1 MPENFVIENSVS
13 TDRKPGGIGLA
24 AAALSLMICF
34 GAICLIGAVG
44 ALFFTRN
51 PLVPHIPAIRI
62 GLASFDLLLLAF
74 LVWSACT
81 VAGLFRLRSWARYS
95 IMAIGA
101 IDFVFFALL
110 CAAMIAARFSSIVVG
125 MGIHPTPGM
134 PFSIG
139 AIIDGLAVFYGL
151 LALVG
156 LWWLVYFSLRPVR
169 LAFAAARGPHS
180 ASHTS

>member
-1 MPENFVIENSVS
+1 MPENAINMEQ
-13 TDRKPGGIGLA
+13 KPGGIGLA

-62 GLASFDLLLLAF
+62 GLALFDLLLLAF

-95 IMAIGA
+95 MIVIGA

-110 CAAMIAARFSSIVVG
+110 CAAMIAARFSPFVVG
-125 MGIHPTPGM
+125 MDIHPTPGM

-139 AIIDGLAVFYGL
+139 AIVVGLAAFYGL

-156 LWWLVYFSLRPVR
+156 LWWLVYFNLRSIK
-169 LAFAAARGPHS
+169 LAFATARESLSSSPML
-180 ASHTS
+180 